1 MGAYPQG
8 DSDMGLQ
15 LTGALSHFWYM
26 REHHSESD
34 MWLESALERGSDATA
49 TRAKALLIVPGR
61 LA

>member
-1 MGAYPQG
+1 
-8 DSDMGLQ
+8 MGLQ

-26 REHHSESD
+26 RKHHSESD

-49 TRAKALLIVPGR
+49 TRAKALIVPGR